1 VYARVTNIEGVPA
14 DLDAGIEN
22 FRAKV
27 VPFAREH
34 GAKGSIL
41 LVDRERG
48 DAIGMTLWEDDEL
61 SEVEACALRPG
72 ADVTEA
78 RAVAR
83 YEVAIFDV

>member
-1 VYARVTNIEGVPA
+1 
-14 DLDAGIEN
+14 
-22 FRAKV
+22 

>member
-14 DLDAGIEN
+14 DPDAGIEN
-22 FRAKV
+22 FQAKV

-48 DAIGMTLWEDDEL
+48 DAIGMTLWEDDQL
-61 SEVEACALRPG
+61 SEVEASALRPG

-78 RAVAR
+78 QAVAR
-83 YEVAIFDV
+83 YEIAIFDA